1 MSYYIIFYPIIS
13 YYIIYT
19 SFTPPIHRIYM
30 SYTSHIHLIYNSF
43 TSHMHLI
50 YISYTSQKHFVCIPK
65 TSHTHLIYISSTSHL
80 HLIYISC
87 TSRLHLKDISY
98 TSHKHLICISFTSY
112 IHLIYISYVH
122 ILFVLYT
129 YVNIMCLPA
138 PCSIVL
144 SCEVFWHFPSLT
156 PGALPWQPPSLWTLM
171 TLPGAGWGSKCKKSG
186 GCISWFLRSSPHDIV
201 HHLIWR
207 FSRNLKQTLLGY
219 CVHLCPLYWFHNV
232 ACTCGKRI
240 FRHSCATYHQAD
252 RQKQM
257 KCTNRQ
263 MREQNKGY
271 MIYQ

>member
-1 MSYYIIFYPIIS
+1 MEKHSVSRLSYLFAHLHLLSSDSFSSDLLSSNLPLLSASALLCFSSVHIVGSLTSKLPSINVMSYYIIFYPIIS

-122 ILFVLYT
+122 ILFVVYT

-156 PGALPWQPPSLWTLM
+156 PGALPWQPPSL
-171 TLPGAGWGSKCKKSG
+171 
-186 GCISWFLRSSPHDIV
+186 
-201 HHLIWR
+201 
-207 FSRNLKQTLLGY
+207 
-219 CVHLCPLYWFHNV
+219 
-232 ACTCGKRI
+232 
-240 FRHSCATYHQAD
+240 
-252 RQKQM
+252 
-257 KCTNRQ
+257 
-263 MREQNKGY
+263 
-271 MIYQ
+271 